1 MTAGLGGAPV
11 ITGENAPF
19 AATRPP
25 PEPLRAGE
33 IVVLQLPNAK
43 RDVNSGAPRPRLIVQ
58 GSARV
63 VAFAHGGNVLCDGPG
78 SANGLVLPL
87 GTERIAVLA
96 TGDGAVQANGLT
108 GWHSGQ
114 ELPFVGWS
122 CALAAGAV
130 VYAEGG
136 TVSTTPQRFR
146 AGWAHAA
153 ELVTG
158 TTIVNTRFT
167 NPIQTVAVLLDDPVD
182 SDAAR
187 GLSLTLDGADRAKGP
202 NGVALPPTVVVV
214 SNRSVL
220 IYAIVP
226 ALNAAGAPAGGPITV
241 SVMSQ
246 DGWHLAGVVGAS
258 ESPQSLSTRAASN
271 GLDSLVQPLVSSRTG
286 SALIMWAA
294 APPPA
299 PTPTPSPTP
308 TPTPT
313 RAPTPGPNL
322 PPKTGGTT

>member
-1 MTAGLGGAPV
+1 
-11 ITGENAPF
+11 
-19 AATRPP
+19 
-25 PEPLRAGE
+25 
-33 IVVLQLPNAK
+33 
-43 RDVNSGAPRPRLIVQ
+43 
-58 GSARV
+58 
-63 VAFAHGGNVLCDGPG
+63 
-78 SANGLVLPL
+78 
-87 GTERIAVLA
+87 
-96 TGDGAVQANGLT
+96 
-108 GWHSGQ
+108 
-114 ELPFVGWS
+114 
-122 CALAAGAV
+122 
-130 VYAEGG
+130 
-136 TVSTTPQRFR
+136 
-146 AGWAHAA
+146 
-153 ELVTG
+153 LVTG